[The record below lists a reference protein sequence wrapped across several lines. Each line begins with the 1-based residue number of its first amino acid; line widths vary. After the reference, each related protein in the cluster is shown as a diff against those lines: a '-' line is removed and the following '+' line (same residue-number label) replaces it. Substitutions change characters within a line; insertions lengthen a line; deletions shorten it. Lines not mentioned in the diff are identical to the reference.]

1 MKATS
6 NIRVAAA
13 AGLVVAAGLLGACS
27 GHVEIGKT
35 AGVDKEQLAKV
46 VKQKLEAQAGSKA
59 DSVVCDDDLPAK
71 VGATQRCVLTVDG
84 TKYGVTVTANSVDGG
99 KVNFNAKVDDE
110 PMG

>member
-1 MKATS
+1 MKAAS
-6 NIRVAAA
+6 RVRAVAGAA
-13 AGLVVAAGLLGACS
+13 LIVAAGLLGACS
-27 GHVEIGKT
+27 AHVDIGTK
-35 AGVDKEQLAKV
+35 AGVDKDKLAKV

-71 VGATQRCVLTVDG
+71 VSATQRCVLTVDG
-84 TKYGVTVTANSVDGG
+84 AKYGVAVTANSVEDG